1 VEQGAINHLRY
12 LVKTRTQAG
21 VSHLQV
27 IQLLQ
32 AEGYNVVH
40 TEIEAFESNL
50 VKHNINANG
59 MTLYLCFANVDD
71 ALNMRDIFYLDGH
84 EVRLWH
90 KGRFEC
96 ATCGQKGHKA
106 DRHDEVDAQ
115 KQRSKLKRKA
125 FKRRRQ
131 AK

>member
-1 VEQGAINHLRY
+1 M
-12 LVKTRTQAG
+12 
-21 VSHLQV
+21 

-40 TEIEAFESNL
+40 TEIEAFESNSR
-50 VKHNINANG
+50 KYDINANG
-59 MTLYLCFANVDD
+59 MTLYLRFASVEH

-96 ATCGQKGHKA
+96 TKCGEKGHKA
-106 DRHDEVDAQ
+106 DRHDEVQDQ
-115 KQRSKLKRKA
+115 KQRSKLKRIA
-125 FKRRRQ
+125 FKRRRR
-131 AK
+131 AN